1 MLIKLKKLLD
11 KILETGLWLAML
23 SMTLTVLWQVF
34 TRFVIR
40 DPSSWTEELAIFL
53 LIWIGLL
60 GSAVALRRKA
70 HLGID
75 VLVSRF
81 PEKWARI
88 TAIFVFCCVIFFSI
102 SVLFFGGIKMV
113 AVVLMNNQIS
123 PALGIRMGYVYLVLP
138 ISGFFIS
145 IYAVEFII
153 TELKALAGHNVVEE
167 EIGEVEAVFE

>member
-1 MLIKLKKLLD
+1 LLKKLKKWLD
-11 KILETGLWLAML
+11 KILETCLWLAML
-23 SMTLTVLWQVF
+23 GMTLTVLWQVF
-34 TRFVIR
+34 TRFVIHN
-40 DPSSWTEELAIFL
+40 PSSWTEELAIFL

-88 TAIFVFCCVIFFSI
+88 AAIFVFCCVIFFSV

-123 PALGIRMGYVYLVLP
+123 PALGIRMGYVYLALP
-138 ISGFFIS
+138 ISGFFIAL
-145 IYAVEFII
+145 YAMEFII
-153 TELKALAGHNVVEE
+153 IEFKALAGREVEE
-167 EIGEVEAVFE
+167 EEAGEIRAVFE